1 MKNYK
6 VLYEKEDE
14 NIGWEDSEGMPE
26 EKKLRKIRWE
36 RRRRDKLSFDRHMR
50 ESLFRREDL

>member
-1 MKNYK
+1 M
-6 VLYEKEDE
+6 LYEKEDE
-14 NIGWEDSEGMPE
+14 NIWWEGSEGMPK

-36 RRRRDKLSFDRHMR
+36 RRRRDKLSFDRHAR